1 MSDTSDMP
9 EQTKNLITHLV
20 EAWNSHDP
28 ERVGAY
34 YTEDCYGMDVAIA
47 RPQVGRAGVERM
59 FAAYYHAF
67 PDLEITPDDIIV
79 ADDHV
84 ALFWTARGTHSG
96 PILNIPPSG
105 RPVTARGVN
114 RLVLHEGKVCE
125 TLTIWDV
132 AGMLRGLGLLPD
144 L

>member
-1 MSDTSDMP
+1 MSEPTSV
-9 EQTKNLITHLV
+9 LIHQLL

-28 ERVGAY
+28 ARVGGW
-34 YTEDCYGMDVAIA
+34 YTEDCYGLDVAVA
-47 RPQVGRAGVERM
+47 RPQIGREGVEQM

-67 PDLEITPDDIIV
+67 PDLEITPDEMIIEG
-79 ADDHV
+79 DHTAV
-84 ALFWTARGTHSG
+84 FWTARGTHQG
-96 PILNIPPSG
+96 PILQIPASG
-105 RPVTARGVN
+105 RRVTAKGVN
-114 RLVLHEGKVCE
+114 RLVWQDGKVRE

>member
-1 MSDTSDMP
+1 MSEHT
-9 EQTKNLITHLV
+9 TALISQLV

-28 ERVGAY
+28 ERVGAW
-34 YTEDCYGMDVAIA
+34 YTEDCHGLDVAVA
-47 RPQVGRAGVERM
+47 RPQIGRAGVEQM

-67 PDLEITPDDIIV
+67 PDLEITLDEMIIEG
-79 ADDHV
+79 DRV
-84 ALFWTARGTHSG
+84 ALFWTARGTHQG
-96 PILNIPPSG
+96 AILNIPASG
-105 RPVTARGVN
+105 RRVTAKGVN
-114 RLVLHEGKVCE
+114 RLVWRDGKVCE